1 MNMDNEHE
9 QPSHQIVAILFW
21 HLSNQK
27 ALCLQIVV
35 TDTVRVIK
43 QNWIIWVRQNYFNIL
58 ASRLLTGTQECNNDN
73 QILLKMTKPYF
84 VTRPNIAVHRLQVY
98 CTHHL
103 CSFPRPCTSWACST
117 DTGSGWF
124 SGCYTAGSW
133 CMVGSWSFVGWTD
146 GRIPEIKR
154 YALIILSC
162 IGLHPYIELMWFLNC
177 TPIFVWCTL

>member
-1 MNMDNEHE
+1 MT
-9 QPSHQIVAILFW
+9 PVR
-21 HLSNQK
+21 
-27 ALCLQIVV
+27 C
-35 TDTVRVIK
+35 RVIK

-58 ASRLLTGTQECNNDN
+58 ASRLLTETQECDNDN
-73 QILLKMTKPYF
+73 QILLKMTKKYF
-84 VTRPNIAVHRLQVY
+84 VTIPNIVVHRLLY

-103 CSFPRPCTSWACST
+103 CSFPQPCTSWACST
-117 DTGSGWF
+117 DIGSGWF

-162 IGLHPYIELMWFLNC
+162 IGLHRTNVVFELFSNFCVMH
-177 TPIFVWCTL
+177 IVKDYFVGGFNDCFEAAPSSGTQI